1 MQLQHADCYMQAAAA
16 HPAASVH
23 ATVAVDQDN
32 NSEEATE
39 LRSNAG
45 KPVHQSVHRLSPVH
59 PKDTE
64 WQKAAAD
71 PAKQPQT

>member
-1 MQLQHADCYMQAAAA
+1 MQAAAA

-45 KPVHQSVHRLSPVH
+45 KPVHQNNHGLSSVRAEDS
-59 PKDTE
+59 D
-64 WQKAAAD
+64 WQQAAAAA
-71 PAKQPQT
+71 PAKQP